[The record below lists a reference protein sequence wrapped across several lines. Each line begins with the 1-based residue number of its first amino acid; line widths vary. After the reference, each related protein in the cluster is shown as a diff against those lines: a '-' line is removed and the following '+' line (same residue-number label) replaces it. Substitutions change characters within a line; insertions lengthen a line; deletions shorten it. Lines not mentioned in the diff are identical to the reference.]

1 MMSAA
6 PIYEDNSKVAVIMNR
21 VSELAVLPHVV
32 YKVLELSGSADSS
45 THEMERAIVVDPGF
59 SSRILTM
66 ANSAYY
72 GLPRKVTS
80 IKEALLYL
88 GFKAIRQLAMTV
100 GVYDMFVGKTDKDSL
115 RRRTWWRHSV
125 DTAVCAK
132 WLSSEFKALPSD
144 DAYTCGLL
152 HCIGKSLLDRFG
164 GEEYSKIELV
174 MAQGAAEEDAERALY
189 GCTHVEVAQ
198 VAARKWGFPE
208 ELVAGLDYL
217 SLPQPGEE
225 YLKYRATVCLASQI
239 SSYAMAGTSVQD
251 EDEERTLCAWAMEA
265 LGIADDRQ
273 AECIEAGMRA
283 IAAAAQAHI

>member
-1 MMSAA
+1 MSAV
-6 PIYEDNSKVAVIMNR
+6 PIYDPNQKLSAILNR
-21 VSELAVLPHVV
+21 VNELAVLPHVV

-45 THEMERAIVVDPGF
+45 TIEMERAIVVDPGF

-80 IKEALLYL
+80 IKDALLFL

-100 GVYDMFVGKTDKDSL
+100 GVYDMFVGKTDTASL

-125 DTAVCAK
+125 DSAVCAK
-132 WLSSEFKALPSD
+132 WLSMEFRSLPSE

-164 GEEYSKIELV
+164 EEDYEQIGQM
-174 MAQGAAEEDAERALY
+174 MAQGKTLVECEQELY

-198 VAARKWGFPE
+198 VASTKWGFPD
-208 ELVAGLDYL
+208 ELVCGLDYV
-217 SLPQPGEE
+217 SLPQPDEP
-225 YLKYRATVCLASQI
+225 YLKYRATVALASQI
-239 SSYAMAGTSVQD
+239 ADFAMAGSANT
-251 EDEERTLCAWAMEA
+251 EEAEQRNLCPWALEA
-265 LGIADDRQ
+265 LGIPDERQ
-273 AECIEAGMRA
+273 SECIEGGMRA
-283 IAAAAQAHI
+283 IAAAAQIQI